1 MRAATYT
8 RYELVRTLRNRR
20 FFILSLAFPLVLY
33 FLIAGPNRSVHSL
46 GGSGISAPL
55 YYMVGLVSF
64 GTMSAMLSAG
74 GRIAAERDAG
84 WNRQLRITPL
94 RPRTYLRAKV
104 ITAYLVAGL
113 TIVALYLSG
122 AALGVRLPAD
132 RWLEMTGLILV
143 GLIPFAA
150 LGILAGH
157 LLTADSI
164 GPAIGGGIGLLAL
177 LGGTWFPITNGAM
190 HDIAQALPSFW
201 LVQASHVS
209 LGGQAWGATGWL
221 VMAAWTAVLTAL
233 AVRADQRDTK
243 RT

>member
-233 AVRADQRDTK
+233 AVRAYQRDTK